1 MCRRDQAGR
10 APPGMGGRYLAW
22 RAGRARPAPA
32 ARSSLIEASARPLE
46 ADEDRVW
53 RAVLRLYAE
62 RERPPWRHRRHD
74 GRRRGSCASPPGKL
88 AAAGPDRPGARDDGH
103 PVRGPVLTRRDR
115 PPRLARW
122 AVPRC
127 PLRRRCARSGSLEG
141 ADIEI
146 ESLCRPCGEPLRVAT
161 ADESRDVRSATPG
174 GVVVQYAFD
183 DEGSAATSYCQST
196 AFCTGEL
203 LRRWLDGQAASRDG
217 LALSLDEALEVGR
230 AVFGPRPG
238 ALDASEG
245 SVARPSEVVRRAPG
259 KGRRRASG
267 ACSLLSR
274 RREKVPPNSVLHR
287 PLGLLD
293 GPGHRDRL
301 ALRSGTPA
309 WLLGNRIGDKG
320 CPRFRS
326 NVRSGSGTQLAH
338 LLIPKPG

>member
-1 MCRRDQAGR
+1 M
-10 APPGMGGRYLAW
+10 
-22 RAGRARPAPA
+22 
-32 ARSSLIEASARPLE
+32 
-46 ADEDRVW
+46 
-53 RAVLRLYAE
+53 
-62 RERPPWRHRRHD
+62 
-74 GRRRGSCASPPGKL
+74 
-88 AAAGPDRPGARDDGH
+88 
-103 PVRGPVLTRRDR
+103 
-115 PPRLARW
+115 
-122 AVPRC
+122 
-127 PLRRRCARSGSLEG
+127 RSGSGAPSSASTRNGNVHLGAIAATMGVAEDHARALLGSLQRRDLVGLEPATTVIRYAYPFSRVATGHRVLLGGQSLDALCAVDALGAGACRG

-161 ADESRDVRSATPG
+161 ADESRDVRGATPG

-203 LRRWLDGQAASRDG
+203 LRRCLYGQAASRDG

-238 ALDASEG
+238 ALDASVG
-245 SVARPSEVVRRAPG
+245 RVARPSEVVRRAPG

-274 RREKVPPNSVLHR
+274 RREKVPSNSVLHR
-287 PLGLLD
+287 PLGLLN